1 MAIRFPSRLR
11 RKDEPDTRRG
21 DWLRAARILTL
32 RSRREASGPLTGQYA
47 SAFRGGGMV
56 FEESRPYVPGDDVR
70 RMDWNAM
77 ARTGQP
83 WVKHFHEERDRTVEI
98 VLDVSASMAFRAG
111 TTNPAHVAA
120 HVAALLAAAGIRAGD
135 RIGIV
140 MVDESAKRVLRPAR
154 GPAHVGRVV
163 EAVSRGAAD
172 ARGGADVDAGLE
184 VLEREPE
191 TGRIV
196 FVISDFRPASTR
208 LASTVDAPRR
218 LAGLA
223 ARNELVCI
231 VIEDPRDGAL
241 PDVGPFRITDPE
253 RPGATWLVAS
263 GDRATRTR
271 YAARGLERRRALE
284 RALRHAGS
292 DVVFVRTDR
301 DPLHGLV
308 QFFGQRTAQTRTR
321 PA

>member
-1 MAIRFPSRLR
+1 MAIRFRSRR
-11 RKDEPDTRRG
+11 ERSDEPDSRRS

-32 RSRREASGPLTGQYA
+32 QSRRQASGPLTGQYA

-83 WVKHFHEERDRTVEI
+83 YVKHFHEERDRTVEI

-111 TTNPAHVAA
+111 STNPAHVAA
-120 HVAALLAAAGIRAGD
+120 HVAALLAAAGLRAGD

-140 MVDESAKRVLRPAR
+140 TIDETARRWLRPAR

-163 EAVSRGAAD
+163 EAVSRGARRAH
-172 ARGGADVDAGLE
+172 GGADVDAGLE
-184 VLEREPE
+184 VLEREAE

-196 FVISDFRPASTR
+196 FVISDFRPATSER
-208 LASTVDAPRR
+208 AAPIAAPRR

-231 VIEDPRDGAL
+231 VIEDPRDRAL
-241 PDVGPFRITDPE
+241 PDVGSFRITDPE
-253 RPGATWLVAS
+253 RPGKTWLVAS

-271 YAARGLERRRALE
+271 YTARGLERRRALE
-284 RALRHAGS
+284 RALRQAGS
-292 DVVFVRTDR
+292 DVVFLRTDR
-301 DPLHGLV
+301 DPLTGLV
-308 QFFGQRTAQTRTR
+308 HFFGERTARTRTR